1 MALFPQ
7 DALNPGVRRREVL
20 GWAAYDFA
28 NSGYTT
34 VVLTAVFSAY
44 FVGSVAGGAPWATF
58 AWTLTLA
65 ASSLVVM
72 LTMPALGAYADLRA
86 AKKRL
91 LALSTLGCVLAT
103 AALAATGPGDIAWA
117 VVFVILSNICFS
129 YGESLIAAFLPE
141 LARPSSL
148 GRVSGWGWSFGYFGG
163 MLALGASLGYVLW
176 AQAQGL
182 PAAHF
187 VPVTMVL
194 TAVLFAGA
202 SVLTFALLRERAQ
215 PQARR
220 GDGTDEVTAGLTG
233 PVRAGGGVASA
244 LAQLGRTWRQARR
257 YRDFTA
263 LLACAV
269 AYQAGISVVVALA
282 AIYAEQALG
291 FKQTDTMVL
300 IFLVNIAAAAGAFAW
315 GYVQDRIGHV
325 RAIGITLVG
334 WIVMTLLAA
343 LATSPALFWVAAVI
357 AGLCMGSSQSA
368 GRALAGAL
376 APERQRGEFF
386 GLWTFAIRLSAIIG
400 PLTYGLITLL
410 SAGNHR
416 LAIFGTGLFFVL
428 GLVLLRAVDLPRGIA
443 AAQEPAAR
451 VDERDR
457 ATAG

>member
-1 MALFPQ
+1 MALFSQ

-28 NSGYTT
+28 NSGYAT

-44 FVGSVAGGAPWATF
+44 FVGGVAGGASWATF

-65 ASSLVVM
+65 ASSLLVM

-91 LALSTLGCVLAT
+91 LALSTLGCVLST
-103 AALAATGPGDIAWA
+103 AALAAAGPGDIAWA
-117 VVFVILSNICFS
+117 VAFVILSNVFFC

-141 LARPSSL
+141 LARPESL

-163 MLALGASLGYVLW
+163 MLALGVGLGYVLW

-182 PAAHF
+182 SAAHF
-187 VPVTMVL
+187 VPVTML
-194 TAVLFAGA
+194 ITAFTFAVA
-202 SVLTFALLRERAQ
+202 SLVTFALLRERAR
-215 PQARR
+215 PQAAAS
-220 GDGTDEVTAGLTG
+220 GAAAVA
-233 PVRAGGGVASA
+233 AGGVAASLTQ
-244 LAQLGRTWRQARR
+244 LARTWHQARHF
-257 YRDFTA
+257 RDFTA

-269 AYQAGISVVVALA
+269 AYQAGISVVLALA

-291 FKQTDTMVL
+291 FKQTDTMML

-315 GYVQDRIGHV
+315 GYVQDRMGHV
-325 RAIGITLVG
+325 RAIAITLVG
-334 WIVMTLLAA
+334 WIVMTALAA
-343 LATSPALFWVAAVI
+343 LATTPPLFWVAAVI

-368 GRALAGAL
+368 GRVLVGAL
-376 APERQRGEFF
+376 APERQRAEFF
-386 GLWTFAIRLSAIIG
+386 GLWTFALRLSAIIG

-416 LAIFGTGLFFVL
+416 LAILSTALFFVL
-428 GLVLLRAVDLPRGIA
+428 GLLLLRAVNVPRGIA
-443 AAQEPAAR
+443 AAKSADTPAR
-451 VDERDR
+451 P
-457 ATAG
+457 

>member
-1 MALFPQ
+1 MAVFPQ
-7 DALNPGVRRREVL
+7 DALNPGVRKREVL

-44 FVGSVAGGAPWATF
+44 FVGSVAGGASWATL

-72 LTMPALGAYADLRA
+72 LTMPALGAHADLRA

-91 LALSTLGCVLAT
+91 LALSTVGCVLCT
-103 AALAATGPGDIAWA
+103 AALAAAGPGDLVWA
-117 VVFVILSNICFS
+117 VAFVILSNVFFS

-141 LARPSSL
+141 LARPGSL

-182 PAAHF
+182 AAAHF
-187 VPVTMVL
+187 VPVTMLL
-194 TAVLFAGA
+194 TAGLFAVA
-202 SVLTFALLRERAQ
+202 SFVTFALLRERAQ
-215 PQARR
+215 PQA
-220 GDGTDEVTAGLTG
+220 TG
-233 PVRAGGGVASA
+233 PGAAVSRETGLAAS
-244 LAQLGRTWRQARR
+244 LAQLAGTWRQARR
-257 YRDFTA
+257 YQDFTA

-269 AYQAGISVVVALA
+269 AYQAGISVVIALA

-291 FKQTDTMVL
+291 FKQTDTMIL
-300 IFLVNIAAAAGAFAW
+300 IFLVNIAAALGAFAW
-315 GYVQDRIGHV
+315 GYVQDRVGHV
-325 RAIGITLVG
+325 RALGATLVG
-334 WIVMTLLAA
+334 WIVMTVLAG
-343 LATSPALFWVAAVI
+343 LATSAALFWVAAVI

-376 APERQRGEFF
+376 APERQRAEFY

-400 PLTYGLITLL
+400 PVTYGLITLL

-428 GLVLLRAVDLPRGIA
+428 GLVLLRRVNVQRGITA
-443 AAQEPAAR
+443 A
-451 VDERDR
+451 
-457 ATAG
+457 GL